1 MGSNYHQETII
12 RTFQSLD
19 AFRDTNMTELDIDS
33 NWYETSFILDGNM
46 LQYVQR
52 ICLQRFKLRKMYIT
66 EGIVVNIIY
75 SAK

>member
-33 NWYETSFILDGNM
+33 NWYETSFILDGVEYFANV
-46 LQYVQR
+46 LNAVTS
-52 ICLQRFKLRKMYIT
+52 ISVIYIFL
-66 EGIVVNIIY
+66 
-75 SAK
+75 SLKR